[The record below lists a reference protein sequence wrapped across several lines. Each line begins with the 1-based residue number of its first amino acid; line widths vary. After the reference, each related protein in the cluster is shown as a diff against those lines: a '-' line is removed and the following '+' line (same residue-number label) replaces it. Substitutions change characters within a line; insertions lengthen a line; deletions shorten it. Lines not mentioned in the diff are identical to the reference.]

1 MTKVISVFNSKGG
14 CAKTTTTINLAYNL
28 AKLGEKVLVIDFD
41 PQNNA
46 SILTN
51 IYNGQLGYVD
61 DPINGGKNIGSLIF
75 PFVMNGDTK
84 NFTAHE
90 IEKSIYKPVYSSNKQ
105 RKNSQGKYIVGVWEE
120 TEEEFGFDILPSIG
134 MDLSLCELAFSVP
147 QAYISAHLDKA
158 RILLKSIVELIKTNF
173 NYDFI
178 LIDCCP
184 SLGILNMNA
193 LTASDYLLIPS
204 TMDYLAVSG
213 IRQTIQRLEDIKSY
227 VSDFKVLGVVCQLF
241 SARRQADKV
250 MYSVMNEELD
260 LDDLAYVLETKI
272 PETAEAKKS
281 AIEGKILS
289 QKKNDKAALAYRE
302 LTLEI
307 LDRIDELESGDK

>member
-1 MTKVISVFNSKGG
+1 MTKVISMFNSKGG

-28 AKLGEKVLVIDFD
+28 SKLDKKVLVIDFD

-61 DPINGGKNIGSLIF
+61 DPQNGERNIGSLIF
-75 PFVMNGDTK
+75 PYVMNGRTES
-84 NFTAHE
+84 FTPNE
-90 IEKSIYKPVYSSNKQ
+90 IKKAIKTPVYSANKQ
-105 RKNSQGKYIVGVWEE
+105 RKNSQGKYIVGSWEE
-120 TEEEFGFDILPSIG
+120 TEEKFGFDILPSIG

-147 QAYISAHLDKA
+147 DTFISTHLNSS
-158 RILLKSIVELIKTNF
+158 RILLKSIVEIIKNNF
-173 NYDFI
+173 DYDYI

-193 LTASDYLLIPS
+193 LTASDYLIIPS

-213 IRQTIQRLEDIKSY
+213 IRQTIQRLEDIKEY
-227 VSDFKVLGVVCQLF
+227 VPNFKVIGVVCQMF
-241 SARRQADKV
+241 STRRQADRV
-250 MYSVMNEELD
+250 MYDVMNEELD

-272 PETAEAKKS
+272 PESAEAKKVQLRVKFFLKRKM
-281 AIEGKILS
+281 IKQLS
-289 QKKNDKAALAYRE
+289 LIVNL
-302 LTLEI
+302 L
-307 LDRIDELESGDK
+307 

>member
-14 CAKTTTTINLAYNL
+14 CAKTTTTVNLAYNL
-28 AKLGEKVLVIDFD
+28 TKLNKKVLIVDFD

-61 DPINGGKNIGSLIF
+61 DPINGDKNIGSLIF
-75 PFVMNGDTK
+75 PYIMNGKTET
-84 NFTAHE
+84 FTPNE
-90 IEKSIYKPVYSSNKQ
+90 IKKAIYHPVYSTNKQ
-105 RKNSQGKYIVGVWEE
+105 RKNSQGKYIVGAWEE
-120 TEEEFGFDILPSIG
+120 TEEAFGFDVLASIG

-147 QAYISAHLDKA
+147 NSYISSHLDSS
-158 RILLKSIVELIKTNF
+158 RLLLKSIVEIIKNNF

-193 LTASDYLLIPS
+193 LTASDFLLIPS

-213 IRQTIQRLEDIKSY
+213 IRQTIQRLEDIKNY

>member
-1 MTKVISVFNSKGG
+1 
-14 CAKTTTTINLAYNL
+14 
-28 AKLGEKVLVIDFD
+28 
-41 PQNNA
+41 
-46 SILTN
+46 
-51 IYNGQLGYVD
+51 
-61 DPINGGKNIGSLIF
+61 
-75 PFVMNGDTK
+75 
-84 NFTAHE
+84 
-90 IEKSIYKPVYSSNKQ
+90 
-105 RKNSQGKYIVGVWEE
+105 
-120 TEEEFGFDILPSIG
+120 
-134 MDLSLCELAFSVP
+134 
-147 QAYISAHLDKA
+147 
-158 RILLKSIVELIKTNF
+158 
-173 NYDFI
+173 
-178 LIDCCP
+178 
-184 SLGILNMNA
+184 MNA

-213 IRQTIQRLEDIKSY
+213 IRQTIQRLEDIKNY